1 VLSIVGILVLLLW
14 HLVQPLPLLVQ
25 GEVGATLIDLAA
37 QVDGRLT
44 TRSVHRGEDAQSGQW
59 SGPARRTSR
68 RPILCRGKVYQEVSM
83 SIALD
88 MTSPLADRALRL
100 SLLITTAVVFA
111 VMSARALHVNMDAI
125 SEFPLPICAA
135 DASSGNKVEVV
146 NSYAIPDMPGKRMTV
161 VRVTYGPGG
170 FTPPHRHGGTV
181 TAYITKGQI
190 RSQLNDG
197 PVEIFDVGQSF
208 FEPLGTIHRV
218 SANASNTEWA
228 ELIAV
233 FVADEG
239 AQLTTLI
246 DP

>member
-1 VLSIVGILVLLLW
+1 
-14 HLVQPLPLLVQ
+14 
-25 GEVGATLIDLAA
+25 
-37 QVDGRLT
+37 
-44 TRSVHRGEDAQSGQW
+44 
-59 SGPARRTSR
+59 
-68 RPILCRGKVYQEVSM
+68 M
-83 SIALD
+83 SIALE
-88 MTSPLADRALRL
+88 MTTPIADRARL
-100 SLLITTAVVFA
+100 WQLLVASTAIVCAVV
-111 VMSARALHVNMDAI
+111 SARGLHLKMDTI
-125 SEFPLPICAA
+125 SESPLPLCMA
-135 DASSGNKVEVV
+135 DAASGSPLNKVELV
-146 NSYAIPDMPGKRMTV
+146 SSHAIPDMPGKRMTV

-190 RSQLNDG
+190 RSQLNNG

-208 FEPLGTIHRV
+208 FEALGTIHQV

-246 DP
+246 EP

>member
-1 VLSIVGILVLLLW
+1 
-14 HLVQPLPLLVQ
+14 
-25 GEVGATLIDLAA
+25 
-37 QVDGRLT
+37 
-44 TRSVHRGEDAQSGQW
+44 
-59 SGPARRTSR
+59 
-68 RPILCRGKVYQEVSM
+68 M
-83 SIALD
+83 SIALG
-88 MTSPLADRALRL
+88 MTTRLTDRAQLQL
-100 SLLITTAVVFA
+100 SLVAAAAIGCAVV
-111 VMSARALHVNMDAI
+111 SQSALHINMDAI

-135 DASSGNKVEVV
+135 DASSGSSLNKVEVV
-146 NSYAIPDMPGKRMTV
+146 SSHALPDMPGKRVTV

-208 FEPLGTIHRV
+208 FEPPGTIHYV
-218 SANASNTEWA
+218 SANASNTDWA

-239 AQLTTLI
+239 AQLTTLLE
-246 DP
+246 P

>member
-1 VLSIVGILVLLLW
+1 MG
-14 HLVQPLPLLVQ
+14 
-25 GEVGATLIDLAA
+25 
-37 QVDGRLT
+37 
-44 TRSVHRGEDAQSGQW
+44 
-59 SGPARRTSR
+59 
-68 RPILCRGKVYQEVSM
+68 
-83 SIALD
+83 IALE
-88 MTSPLADRALRL
+88 MTAPFADRARL
-100 SLLITTAVVFA
+100 SLSLVVATAIVCAVV
-111 VMSARALHVNMDAI
+111 STRTLHVNMDAI
-125 SEFPLPICAA
+125 SEFPLPLCAA

-246 DP
+246 EP

>member
-1 VLSIVGILVLLLW
+1 
-14 HLVQPLPLLVQ
+14 
-25 GEVGATLIDLAA
+25 
-37 QVDGRLT
+37 
-44 TRSVHRGEDAQSGQW
+44 
-59 SGPARRTSR
+59 
-68 RPILCRGKVYQEVSM
+68 M
-83 SIALD
+83 SIALS
-88 MTSPLADRALRL
+88 MTTPLADRGRFRLALF
-100 SLLITTAVVFA
+100 VV
-111 VMSARALHVNMDAI
+111 SAIVCAIVGSSALHATMDAI

-135 DASSGNKVEVV
+135 DASSNSSGNKVEIV
-146 NSYAIPDMPGKRMTV
+146 NSYAIPDMPGKRVTV

-197 PVEIFDVGQSF
+197 PVEIFNVGQSF
-208 FEPLGTIHRV
+208 FEPMGTIHRI
-218 SANASNTEWA
+218 SANASNTDWA

-239 AQLTTLI
+239 AQLTTLL

>member
-1 VLSIVGILVLLLW
+1 
-14 HLVQPLPLLVQ
+14 
-25 GEVGATLIDLAA
+25 
-37 QVDGRLT
+37 
-44 TRSVHRGEDAQSGQW
+44 
-59 SGPARRTSR
+59 
-68 RPILCRGKVYQEVSM
+68 M

-88 MTSPLADRALRL
+88 MTTRLADRAQVRL
-100 SLLITTAVVFA
+100 SLVAAAAVSCAA
-111 VMSARALHVNMDAI
+111 VSAKTLPFKMDAI

-135 DASSGNKVEVV
+135 EASSNSPHNKVEIVA
-146 NSYAIPDMPGKRMTV
+146 SHAIPDMPGKRVTV

-181 TAYITKGQI
+181 TAYITKGRI
-190 RSQLNDG
+190 KSKLNDG

-208 FEPLGTIHRV
+208 FEPPGTIHYV

-239 AQLTTLI
+239 AQLTTLLE
-246 DP
+246 P